1 MILRTKSCYY
11 HILTVLL
18 GVCIIFSSAFYLFQT
33 QKDEAEAKLVKIA
46 NYVKVQCSTY
56 THYNEA
62 SESKSLL
69 RTIESCRQ
77 LQTNIQSQVD
87 AVKPIDP
94 AFLKNN
100 LSTLWLDGILVLDES
115 GNIESSYSTDDTM
128 LKQVHTYIRKDIV
141 LDYMN
146 NPERTYSQRIEL
158 DDGSHFDVATCA
170 RSDARGIVVSYY
182 YTSAYFAQ
190 NYNLTLQNLLKG
202 YSTKSDGTILVCDE
216 GNIIASNDRSLLQV
230 STKNNEVVQFLKKNK
245 DSKHMYHFNGKG
257 VGYYGIMLKQNNYYI
272 FAYILDRTVFEGVV
286 TKLVAILLIY
296 ILFVLVLRYI
306 GHRNNRI
313 RQAKEQEKEKVHQ
326 EELLKAAKKAEAA
339 NVAKTEFLQRMSH
352 DIRTPIN
359 GIMGM
364 VEVGDYY
371 SDDMNKQADCR
382 AKIKD
387 ASKTLLELVNEVL
400 DMSKLESGEIVLEE
414 VGFNIN
420 KLSDETIGILE
431 ELAKER
437 NIQIVEEKGITHPYL
452 IGSPIHVKRVLMNVV
467 SNAIKYNRDNGFIYV
482 SYKELASKEPFHVI
496 IEVICRDTGI
506 GMSKEFQDKIFEP
519 FAQEHIGSRSKYGGT
534 GLGMPIAKS
543 LVEKMGGTIEFTSQE
558 GVGSQFVMRIP
569 FKMDQEHKNERV
581 KESVSVSIEG
591 LHVLLVEDNELNM
604 EIARF
609 IIENEGARVTC
620 ATNGKEAVDIYK
632 NAPES
637 FDIILMDIMMPEMDG
652 LQATQ
657 VIRSFDHDIPI
668 VAMTANAF
676 AEDKIKAKKAGMNAH
691 VSKPLDKDKLIRVI
705 SKLCKKIE
713 LDNC

>member
-1 MILRTKSCYY
+1 MILRIKSCYY

-18 GVCIIFSSAFYLFQT
+18 GVCVIFSSAFYFFQT
-33 QKDEAEAKLVKIA
+33 QKSEAENKLVKIV

-56 THYNEA
+56 TRYNEA

-77 LQTNIQSQVD
+77 LQTNIQSKVD
-87 AVKPIDP
+87 AGNPIDQ
-94 AFLKNN
+94 AFLKDN
-100 LSTLWLDGILVLDES
+100 LSTLWMDGILVLDEN
-115 GNIESSYSTDDTM
+115 GNIESSYSTNDSI
-128 LKQVHTYIRKDIV
+128 LKQVHQYICKDIV
-141 LDYMN
+141 LNYMN
-146 NPERTYSQRIEL
+146 CPERTYSQRIEL
-158 DDGSHFDVATCA
+158 DDGAHLDIATCA
-170 RSDARGIVVSYY
+170 RSDAPGIVATYF

-216 GNIIASNDRSLLQV
+216 GSIIASNDRSLLHA
-230 STKNNEVVQFLKKNK
+230 STKNNEVVQLLKKNR
-245 DSKHMYHFNGKG
+245 DSQHIYHFNNKG
-257 VGYYGIMLKQNNYYI
+257 AGYYGIMLKQSNYYI
-272 FAYILDRTVFEGVV
+272 FAYIPDHVVFEGVF
-286 TKLVAILLIY
+286 TKLVVILLVY
-296 ILFVLVLRYI
+296 ILFVLVLRYM

-359 GIMGM
+359 GIIGM
-364 VEVGDYY
+364 VEVGDHY
-371 SDDMNKQADCR
+371 SDDIEKQADCR

-414 VGFNIN
+414 VGFNID
-420 KLSDETIGILE
+420 KLSDETIGIVE

-437 NIQIVEEKGITHPYL
+437 NIQIVKEKNITHPYL
-452 IGSPIHVKRVLMNVV
+452 MGSPIHVKRVLMNVL

-482 SYKELASKEPFHVI
+482 SYKELEAKEPFHVI
-496 IEVICRDTGI
+496 VEFICRDTGI
-506 GMSKEFQDKIFEP
+506 GMSKKFQNRIFEP
-519 FAQEHIGSRSKYGGT
+519 FAQEHIGSRSKYVGT

-569 FKMDQEHKNERV
+569 FKIDQEHKNERV

-691 VSKPLDKDKLIRVI
+691 VSKPLDKDKLIQVI
-705 SKLCKKIE
+705 SRLCGYKRV
-713 LDNC
+713 

>member
-1 MILRTKSCYY
+1 MILRIKSCYY

-18 GVCIIFSSAFYLFQT
+18 GVCIIFSSAFYFFQT
-33 QKDEAEAKLVKIA
+33 QKSEAENKLVKIV
-46 NYVKVQCSTY
+46 NYVKVHCSTY

-77 LQTNIQSQVD
+77 LQTNLQSQVD
-87 AVKPIDP
+87 AGNPIDQ
-94 AFLKNN
+94 AFLKDN
-100 LSTLWLDGILVLDES
+100 LSTLWMDGILVLDEN
-115 GNIESSYSTDDTM
+115 GNIESSYSTNDSI
-128 LKQVHTYIRKDIV
+128 LKQVHQYICKDIV
-141 LDYMN
+141 LNYMN
-146 NPERTYSQRIEL
+146 CPERTYSQRIEL
-158 DDGSHFDVATCA
+158 DDGAHLDIATCA
-170 RSDARGIVVSYY
+170 RSDAPGIVATYF

-216 GNIIASNDRSLLQV
+216 GSIIASNDRSLLHA
-230 STKNNEVVQFLKKNK
+230 STKNNEVVQLLKKNR
-245 DSKHMYHFNGKG
+245 DSQHIYHFNNKG
-257 VGYYGIMLKQNNYYI
+257 SGYYGIMLKQSNYYI
-272 FAYILDRTVFEGVV
+272 FAYIPDHVVFEGVF
-286 TKLVAILLIY
+286 TKLVAILLVY

-359 GIMGM
+359 GIIGM
-364 VEVGDYY
+364 VEVGDHY
-371 SDDMNKQADCR
+371 SDDIEKQAHCR

-387 ASKTLLELVNEVL
+387 ASNTLLELVNEVL

-414 VGFNIN
+414 VGFNID
-420 KLSDETIGILE
+420 KLSDETIGIVE

-437 NIQIVEEKGITHPYL
+437 NIQIVKEKNITHPYL
-452 IGSPIHVKRVLMNVV
+452 MGSPTHVKRVLMNVL

-482 SYKELASKEPFHVI
+482 SYKELEAKEPFHVI
-496 IEVICRDTGI
+496 VEFICRDTGI
-506 GMSKEFQDKIFEP
+506 GMSKKFQNRIFEP
-519 FAQEHIGSRSKYGGT
+519 FAQEHIGSRSKYVGT

-569 FKMDQEHKNERV
+569 FKIDQEHKNERA

-609 IIENEGARVTC
+609 IIENEGARVIC

-632 NAPES
+632 NAPKS

-657 VIRSFDHDIPI
+657 VIRSFDHDVPI

-676 AEDKIKAKKAGMNAH
+676 AEDKMKAKKAGMNAH
-691 VSKPLDKDKLIRVI
+691 VSKPLDKNKLIQVI
-705 SKLCKKIE
+705 SKLCGYKNI
-713 LDNC
+713 

>member
-1 MILRTKSCYY
+1 MILRIKNCYY

-18 GVCIIFSSAFYLFQT
+18 GVCIIFSSAFYFFQT
-33 QKDEAEAKLVKIA
+33 QKSEAENKLVKIV

-56 THYNEA
+56 TRYNEA

-77 LQTNIQSQVD
+77 LQTNIQSEVD
-87 AVKPIDP
+87 AGNPIDQ
-94 AFLKNN
+94 AFLKEN
-100 LSTLWLDGILVLDES
+100 LSTLWMDGSLVLDEN
-115 GNIESSYSTDDTM
+115 GNIESSYSTNDSI
-128 LKQVHTYIRKDIV
+128 LKQVYQYICKDIV

-146 NPERTYSQRIEL
+146 YPERTYSQRIEL
-158 DDGSHFDVATCA
+158 DDGSRIDIATCA
-170 RSDARGIVVSYY
+170 RSDAPGIVATYF

-216 GNIIASNDRSLLQV
+216 GSIIASNDRSLLHA
-230 STKNNEVVQFLKKNK
+230 STKNNEVVQLLKKNR
-245 DSKHMYHFNGKG
+245 DSQHIYHFNNKG
-257 VGYYGIMLKQNNYYI
+257 AGYYGIMLKQSNYYI
-272 FAYILDRTVFEGVV
+272 FAYIPDHVVFEGVF
-286 TKLVAILLIY
+286 TKLVVILLVY

-306 GHRNNRI
+306 GYRNNRI
-313 RQAKEQEKEKVHQ
+313 RQVKDQEKEKAHQ
-326 EELLKAAKKAEAA
+326 KELLKAAKKAEAA

-359 GIMGM
+359 GIIGM
-364 VEVGDYY
+364 VEVGDHY
-371 SDDMNKQADCR
+371 SDDIEKQADCR

-420 KLSDETIGILE
+420 KLSDETIGIVE

-437 NIQIVEEKGITHPYL
+437 NIQIVKEKNITHPYL
-452 IGSPIHVKRVLMNVV
+452 MGSPTHVKRVLMNVL

-482 SYKELASKEPFHVI
+482 SYKELEAKEPFHVI
-496 IEVICRDTGI
+496 VEFICRDTGI
-506 GMSKEFQDKIFEP
+506 GMSKKFQNRIFEP
-519 FAQEHIGSRSKYGGT
+519 FAQEHIGSRSKYVGT

-569 FKMDQEHKNERV
+569 FKIDQEHKNERV

-609 IIENEGARVTC
+609 IIENEGARVIC

-657 VIRSFDHDIPI
+657 VIRSFDHDVPI

-676 AEDKIKAKKAGMNAH
+676 AEDKMKAKKAGMNAH
-691 VSKPLDKDKLIRVI
+691 VSKPLDKNKLIQVI
-705 SKLCKKIE
+705 SKLCGYKNI
-713 LDNC
+713 

>member
-1 MILRTKSCYY
+1 MILRIKNCYY
-11 HILTVLL
+11 HILIALL
-18 GVCIIFSSAFYLFQT
+18 GVCMIFSSAFYFIQT
-33 QKDEAEAKLVKIA
+33 QKDETEAKLVKIV
-46 NYVKVQCSTY
+46 NYVKIQCSTY

-77 LQTNIQSQVD
+77 LQTNLQSKVD
-87 AVKPIDP
+87 AGKLIDQ
-94 AFLKNN
+94 AFLKDN
-100 LSTLWLDGILVLDES
+100 LSTLWMDGILVLDEN
-115 GNIESSYSTDDTM
+115 GNIESSYSTNDSI
-128 LKQVHTYIRKDIV
+128 LKQVHKYIRKDIV
-141 LDYMN
+141 LNYMN
-146 NPERTYSQRIEL
+146 YPERTYSQRIEL
-158 DDGSHFDVATCA
+158 DDGSHLDIATCA
-170 RSDARGIVVSYY
+170 RSDAPGIVATYF

-202 YSTKSDGTILVCDE
+202 YSTKLDGTILVCDE
-216 GNIIASNDRSLLQV
+216 GNIIASNDRSLLHT
-230 STKNNEVVQFLKKNK
+230 STKNNEVVQLLKKNR
-245 DSKHMYHFNGKG
+245 DSQHIYRFNSKG
-257 VGYYGIMLKQNNYYI
+257 VGYYGIMLKQSNYYI
-272 FAYILDRTVFEGVV
+272 FAYIPDHVVFEGVF
-286 TKLVAILLIY
+286 TKLVAILLVY

-359 GIMGM
+359 GIIGM
-364 VEVGDYY
+364 VEVGDHY
-371 SDDMNKQADCR
+371 SDDIEKQADCR

-420 KLSDETIGILE
+420 KLSDETIGIVE

-437 NIQIVEEKGITHPYL
+437 NIQIVKEKNITHPYL
-452 IGSPIHVKRVLMNVV
+452 MGSPTHVKRVLMNVL

-482 SYKELASKEPFHVI
+482 SYKELEAKEPFHVI
-496 IEVICRDTGI
+496 VEFICRDTGI
-506 GMSKEFQDKIFEP
+506 GMSKKFQNRIFEP
-519 FAQEHIGSRSKYGGT
+519 FAQEHIGSRSKYVGT

-569 FKMDQEHKNERV
+569 FKIDQEHKNERV

-609 IIENEGARVTC
+609 IIENEGARVIC

-657 VIRSFDHDIPI
+657 VIRSFDHDVPI

-676 AEDKIKAKKAGMNAH
+676 AEDKMKAKKAGMNAH
-691 VSKPLDKDKLIRVI
+691 VSKPLDKNKLIQVI
-705 SKLCKKIE
+705 SKLCGYKNI
-713 LDNC
+713 

>member
-1 MILRTKSCYY
+1 MILRIKNCYY
-11 HILTVLL
+11 HILTALL
-18 GVCIIFSSAFYLFQT
+18 GVCMIFSSAFYFIQT
-33 QKDEAEAKLVKIA
+33 QKDETETKLVKIV

-77 LQTNIQSQVD
+77 LQTNIQSEVD
-87 AVKPIDP
+87 VGNPIDQ
-94 AFLKNN
+94 AFLKDN
-100 LSTLWLDGILVLDES
+100 LSTLWMDGSLVLDEN
-115 GNIESSYSTDDTM
+115 GNIESSYSTNDSI
-128 LKQVHTYIRKDIV
+128 LKQVYQYICKDIV

-146 NPERTYSQRIEL
+146 YPERTYSQRIEL
-158 DDGSHFDVATCA
+158 DDGSHIDIATCA
-170 RSDARGIVVSYY
+170 RSDAPGIVATYF

-202 YSTKSDGTILVCDE
+202 YSTELDGTILVCDE
-216 GNIIASNDRSLLQV
+216 GSIIASNDRSLLHT
-230 STKNNEVVQFLKKNK
+230 STKNNEVVQLLKKNR
-245 DSKHMYHFNGKG
+245 DSQHIYHFNSKG
-257 VGYYGIMLKQNNYYI
+257 VGYYGIMLKQSNYYI
-272 FAYILDRTVFEGVV
+272 FAYIPDRVVFEGVF
-286 TKLVAILLIY
+286 TKLVMILLIY

-306 GHRNNRI
+306 GYRNNRI
-313 RQAKEQEKEKVHQ
+313 RQVKDQEKEKAHQ

-359 GIMGM
+359 GIIGM

-371 SDDMNKQADCR
+371 RDDIKKQAHCR

-387 ASKTLLELVNEVL
+387 ASNTLLELVNEVL

-414 VGFNIN
+414 VGFNID
-420 KLSDETIGILE
+420 KLSDETIGIVE

-437 NIQIVEEKGITHPYL
+437 NIQIVEEEKSITHPYL
-452 IGSPIHVKRVLMNVV
+452 MGSPIHVKRVLMNVL

-482 SYKELASKEPFHVI
+482 SYKELDSNHSNSTVI
-496 IEVICRDTGI
+496 EFTCRDTGV
-506 GMSKEFQDKIFEP
+506 GMSKEFQNKIFEP
-519 FAQEHIGSRSKYGGT
+519 FAQEHMGSRSKYVGT

-543 LVEKMGGTIEFTSQE
+543 LVEKMGGSIAFTSQE
-558 GVGSQFVMRIP
+558 GEGSQFVIRIP
-569 FKMDQEHKNERV
+569 FKIDEEHKNERV
-581 KESVSVSIEG
+581 KESASASIEG
-591 LHVLLVEDNELNM
+591 LRVLLVEDNELNM

-609 IIENEGARVTC
+609 IIKNEGARVTC

-652 LQATQ
+652 YEATRM
-657 VIRSFDHDIPI
+657 IREMDLNIPI

-676 AEDKIKAKKAGMNAH
+676 MEDKIKAKKAGMNAH
-691 VSKPLDKDKLIRVI
+691 VSKPLDKDVLIRVI
-705 SKLCKKIE
+705 SKLCGYKLK
-713 LDNC
+713 

>member
-1 MILRTKSCYY
+1 MILRIKNCYY
-11 HILTVLL
+11 HILIALL
-18 GVCIIFSSAFYLFQT
+18 GVCMIFSSAFYFIQT
-33 QKDEAEAKLVKIA
+33 QKDETEAKLVKIV

-77 LQTNIQSQVD
+77 LQTNIQSEVD
-87 AVKPIDP
+87 AGNSIDQ
-94 AFLKNN
+94 AFLKDN
-100 LSTLWLDGILVLDES
+100 LSRLWMDGSLVLDEN
-115 GNIESSYSTDDTM
+115 GNIESSYSTKDSI
-128 LKQVHTYIRKDIV
+128 LKQVYQYICKDIV
-141 LDYMN
+141 LNYMN
-146 NPERTYSQRIEL
+146 YPERTYSQRIEL
-158 DDGSHFDVATCA
+158 DDGSRIDIATCA
-170 RSDARGIVVSYY
+170 RSDAPGIVATYF

-216 GNIIASNDRSLLQV
+216 GSIIASNDRSLLHA

-245 DSKHMYHFNGKG
+245 DSQHIYHFDNKG
-257 VGYYGIMLKQNNYYI
+257 AGYYGIMLKQSNYYI
-272 FAYILDRTVFEGVV
+272 FAYIPNHVVFEGVF
-286 TKLVAILLIY
+286 TKLVAILLVY

-313 RQAKEQEKEKVHQ
+313 RQAKDQEKEKAHQ

-359 GIMGM
+359 GIIGM
-364 VEVGDYY
+364 VEVGDHY
-371 SDDMNKQADCR
+371 SDDIEKQADCR

-387 ASKTLLELVNEVL
+387 ASNTLLELVNEVL

-414 VGFNIN
+414 VGFNID
-420 KLSDETIGILE
+420 KLSDETVGILE

-437 NIQIVEEKGITHPYL
+437 NIQIVKEKNITHPYL
-452 IGSPIHVKRVLMNVV
+452 MGSPIHVKRVLMNVL

-482 SYKELASKEPFHVI
+482 SYKELDSNHSNSTVI
-496 IEVICRDTGI
+496 EFTCRDTGV
-506 GMSKEFQDKIFEP
+506 GMSKEFQNKIFEP
-519 FAQEHIGSRSKYGGT
+519 FAQEHMGSRSKYVRT

-543 LVEKMGGTIEFTSQE
+543 LVEKMGGSIAFTSQE
-558 GVGSQFVMRIP
+558 GVGSQFVIRIP
-569 FKMDQEHKNERV
+569 FKIDEEHKNERV
-581 KESVSVSIEG
+581 KESASASIEG
-591 LHVLLVEDNELNM
+591 ISALLVEDNELNM
-604 EIARF
+604 EIAKF
-609 IIENEGARVTC
+609 IIENEGAKVTC

-637 FDIILMDIMMPEMDG
+637 FDIILMDIMMPKMDG

-657 VIRSFDHDIPI
+657 VIRSFDQNVPI

-676 AEDKIKAKKAGMNAH
+676 AEDKMKAKKAGMNAH
-691 VSKPLDKDKLIRVI
+691 VSKPLDKDILIRVI
-705 SKLCKKIE
+705 SKLCGYKSV
-713 LDNC
+713 

>member
-1 MILRTKSCYY
+1 
-11 HILTVLL
+11 
-18 GVCIIFSSAFYLFQT
+18 
-33 QKDEAEAKLVKIA
+33 
-46 NYVKVQCSTY
+46 
-56 THYNEA
+56 
-62 SESKSLL
+62 
-69 RTIESCRQ
+69 
-77 LQTNIQSQVD
+77 
-87 AVKPIDP
+87 
-94 AFLKNN
+94 
-100 LSTLWLDGILVLDES
+100 
-115 GNIESSYSTDDTM
+115 
-128 LKQVHTYIRKDIV
+128 
-141 LDYMN
+141 
-146 NPERTYSQRIEL
+146 
-158 DDGSHFDVATCA
+158 
-170 RSDARGIVVSYY
+170 
-182 YTSAYFAQ
+182 
-190 NYNLTLQNLLKG
+190 
-202 YSTKSDGTILVCDE
+202 
-216 GNIIASNDRSLLQV
+216 
-230 STKNNEVVQFLKKNK
+230 
-245 DSKHMYHFNGKG
+245 MYHFNGNG

-691 VSKPLDKDKLIRVI
+691 VSKPLDKDKLIQVI
-705 SKLCKKIE
+705 SKLCGYKNI
-713 LDNC
+713 

>member
-1 MILRTKSCYY
+1 MILHIKNCYY
-11 HILTVLL
+11 HILTALL
-18 GVCIIFSSAFYLFQT
+18 GICMIFSSAFYFIQT
-33 QKDEAEAKLVKIA
+33 QKDETETKLVKIV

-77 LQTNIQSQVD
+77 LQTNIQSEVD
-87 AVKPIDP
+87 AGNPIDQ
-94 AFLKNN
+94 AFLKEN
-100 LSTLWLDGILVLDES
+100 LSTLWMDGSLVLDEN
-115 GNIESSYSTDDTM
+115 GNIESSYSTNDSI
-128 LKQVHTYIRKDIV
+128 LKQVHQYICKDIV
-141 LDYMN
+141 LNYMDC
-146 NPERTYSQRIEL
+146 PERTYAQRVEL
-158 DDGSHFDVATCA
+158 DDGSHLDIATCA
-170 RSDARGIVVSYY
+170 RSDAPGIVATYF

-216 GNIIASNDRSLLQV
+216 GSIIASNDRSLLHA
-230 STKNNEVVQFLKKNK
+230 STKNNEVVQLLKKNR
-245 DSKHMYHFNGKG
+245 DSQHIYHFNNKG
-257 VGYYGIMLKQNNYYI
+257 AGYYGIMLKQSNYYI
-272 FAYILDRTVFEGVV
+272 FAYIPDHVVFEGVC
-286 TKLVAILLIY
+286 TKLIVILLVY

-306 GHRNNRI
+306 GYRNNRI
-313 RQAKEQEKEKVHQ
+313 RQAKEQEKEKAHQ

-359 GIMGM
+359 GIIGM

-371 SDDMNKQADCR
+371 RDDIKKQAHCR

-387 ASKTLLELVNEVL
+387 ASNTLLELVNEVL
-400 DMSKLESGEIVLEE
+400 DMSKLESGEIVLEK
-414 VGFNIN
+414 VGFNID
-420 KLSDETIGILE
+420 KLSDETIGIVE

-437 NIQIVEEKGITHPYL
+437 NIQIVEEEKSITHPYL
-452 IGSPIHVKRVLMNVV
+452 MGSPIHVKRVLMNVL

-482 SYKELASKEPFHVI
+482 SYKELDSNHSNSTVI
-496 IEVICRDTGI
+496 EFTCRDTGV
-506 GMSKEFQDKIFEP
+506 GMSKEFQNKIFEP
-519 FAQEHIGSRSKYGGT
+519 FAQEHMGSRSKYVGT

-543 LVEKMGGTIEFTSQE
+543 LVEKMGGSIVFTSQE
-558 GVGSQFVMRIP
+558 GVGSQFVIRIP
-569 FKMDQEHKNERV
+569 FKIDEEHKNERV
-581 KESVSVSIEG
+581 KESASVSIEG
-591 LHVLLVEDNELNM
+591 LRVLLVEDNELNM

-652 LQATQ
+652 YEATRM
-657 VIRSFDHDIPI
+657 IREMDLNIPI

-676 AEDKIKAKKAGMNAH
+676 MEDKMKAKKAGMNAH
-691 VSKPLDKDKLIRVI
+691 VSKPLDKDVLIRVI
-705 SKLCKKIE
+705 SKLCGYKLK
-713 LDNC
+713 

>member
-46 NYVKVQCSTY
+46 NYVKIQCSTY

-77 LQTNIQSQVD
+77 LQTNLQSKVD
-87 AVKPIDP
+87 AGKLIDQ
-94 AFLKNN
+94 AFLKDN
-100 LSTLWLDGILVLDES
+100 LSTLWMDGILVLDEN
-115 GNIESSYSTDDTM
+115 GNIESSYSTNDSI
-128 LKQVHTYIRKDIV
+128 LKQVHQYISKDIV
-141 LDYMN
+141 LNYMN
-146 NPERTYSQRIEL
+146 CPERTYAQRVEL
-158 DDGSHFDVATCA
+158 NDGSHLDIATCA
-170 RSDARGIVVSYY
+170 RSDAPGIVATYF

-202 YSTKSDGTILVCDE
+202 YSTKSDGTILVCDK
-216 GNIIASNDRSLLQV
+216 GNIIASNDRSLLHV

-245 DSKHMYHFNGKG
+245 DSQHIYRFNNKG
-257 VGYYGIMLKQNNYYI
+257 SGYYGIMLKQSNYYI
-272 FAYILDRTVFEGVV
+272 FAYIPDHVVFEGVF

-306 GHRNNRI
+306 GYRNNRI
-313 RQAKEQEKEKVHQ
+313 RQVKDQEKEKAHQ

-359 GIMGM
+359 GIIGM
-364 VEVGDYY
+364 VEVGDHY
-371 SDDMNKQADCR
+371 SDDIEKQADCR

-414 VGFNIN
+414 VGFNID
-420 KLSDETIGILE
+420 KLSDETIGIVE

-437 NIQIVEEKGITHPYL
+437 NIQIVKEKNITHPYL
-452 IGSPIHVKRVLMNVV
+452 MGSPIHVKRVLMNVL
-467 SNAIKYNRDNGFIYV
+467 SNAIKYNKDNGFIYV
-482 SYKELASKEPFHVI
+482 SYKELDSNHSNSTVI
-496 IEVICRDTGI
+496 EFTCRDTGI
-506 GMSKEFQDKIFEP
+506 GMSKKFQDKIFEP
-519 FAQEHIGSRSKYGGT
+519 FAQEHMGSRSKYAGT

-543 LVEKMGGTIEFTSQE
+543 LVEKMGGSIAFTSQE
-558 GVGSQFVMRIP
+558 GVGSQFVIRIP
-569 FKMDQEHKNERV
+569 FKIDEEHKNERV
-581 KESVSVSIEG
+581 KESASASIEG
-591 LHVLLVEDNELNM
+591 LSVLLVEDNELNM

-609 IIENEGARVTC
+609 IIENEGAKVTC

-652 LQATQ
+652 YEATRM
-657 VIRSFDHDIPI
+657 IREMDLNIPI

-676 AEDKIKAKKAGMNAH
+676 MEDKMKAKKAGMNAH

-705 SKLCKKIE
+705 AKLCNK
-713 LDNC
+713 

>member
-1 MILRTKSCYY
+1 MRTKNCYY

-18 GVCIIFSSAFYLFQT
+18 GIIIVFTSAFYFFQT
-33 QKDEAEAKLVKIA
+33 QKDEAEDKLVKIV

-69 RTIESCRQ
+69 RMIESCRQ
-77 LQTNIQSQVD
+77 LQTNIQMEMD
-87 AVKPIDP
+87 AGKPLDE
-94 AFLKNN
+94 AFLKDN
-100 LSTLWLDGILVLDES
+100 LSTLWMDGILVLDEN
-115 GNIESSYSTDDTM
+115 GNVESSYSTDDAM
-128 LKQVHTYIRKDIV
+128 LNQVYKYINKDIV

-146 NPERTYSQRIEL
+146 YAERTYSQRIEL
-158 DDGSHFDVATCA
+158 DDGAHLDVATCA
-170 RSDARGIVVSYY
+170 RSNARGIVVTYH

-190 NYNLTLQNLLKG
+190 KYNLTLQNLLKG
-202 YSTKSDGTILVCDE
+202 YSKKSDGTILVSDQ
-216 GNIIASNDRSLLQV
+216 GRIIASNDRSLLQA
-230 STKNNEVVQFLKKNK
+230 STKNNEVVQLLKKNK
-245 DSKHMYHFNGKG
+245 DSQHIYHFKSKG
-257 VGYYGIMLKQNNYYI
+257 AGYYGIMLKQSNYYI
-272 FAYILDRTVFEGVV
+272 FAYIPDHVVFEGVC
-286 TKLVAILLIY
+286 TKLIVILLVY

-306 GHRNNRI
+306 GYRNNRI
-313 RQAKEQEKEKVHQ
+313 RQVKDQEKEKAHQ

-359 GIMGM
+359 GIIGM

-371 SDDMNKQADCR
+371 RDDIKKQAHCR

-387 ASKTLLELVNEVL
+387 ASNTLLELVNEVL

-414 VGFNIN
+414 VGFNID
-420 KLSDETIGILE
+420 KLSDETIGIVE

-437 NIQIVEEKGITHPYL
+437 NIQIVEEEKSITHPYL
-452 IGSPIHVKRVLMNVV
+452 MGSPIHVKRVLMNVL

-482 SYKELASKEPFHVI
+482 SYKELDSNHSNSTVI
-496 IEVICRDTGI
+496 EFTCRDTGV
-506 GMSKEFQDKIFEP
+506 GMSKEFQNKIFEP
-519 FAQEHIGSRSKYGGT
+519 FAQEHMGSRSKYVGT

-543 LVEKMGGTIEFTSQE
+543 LVEKMGGSIAFTSQE
-558 GVGSQFVMRIP
+558 GVGSQFVIRIP
-569 FKMDQEHKNERV
+569 FKIDEEHKNERV
-581 KESVSVSIEG
+581 KESASVSIEG
-591 LHVLLVEDNELNM
+591 LRVLLVEDNELNM

-609 IIENEGARVTC
+609 IIENEGAKVTC

-652 LQATQ
+652 YEATRM
-657 VIRSFDHDIPI
+657 IREMDLNIPI

-676 AEDKIKAKKAGMNAH
+676 MEDKIKAKKAGMNAH
-691 VSKPLDKDKLIRVI
+691 VSKPLDKDVLIRVI
-705 SKLCKKIE
+705 SKLCGYKLK
-713 LDNC
+713 

>member
-1 MILRTKSCYY
+1 MILRIKSCYY

-18 GVCIIFSSAFYLFQT
+18 GVCIIFSSAFYFFQT
-33 QKDEAEAKLVKIA
+33 QKSEAENKLVKIV

-77 LQTNIQSQVD
+77 LQTNLQSQVD
-87 AVKPIDP
+87 AGNPIDQ
-94 AFLKNN
+94 AFLKDN
-100 LSTLWLDGILVLDES
+100 LSTLWMDGILVLDEN
-115 GNIESSYSTDDTM
+115 GNIESSYSTNDSI
-128 LKQVHTYIRKDIV
+128 LKQVHQYICKDIV
-141 LDYMN
+141 LNYMN
-146 NPERTYSQRIEL
+146 CPERTYSQRIEL
-158 DDGSHFDVATCA
+158 DDGAHLDIATCA
-170 RSDARGIVVSYY
+170 RSDAPGIVATYF

-216 GNIIASNDRSLLQV
+216 GSIIASNDRSLLHA
-230 STKNNEVVQFLKKNK
+230 STKNNEVVQLLKKNR
-245 DSKHMYHFNGKG
+245 DSQHIYHFNNKG
-257 VGYYGIMLKQNNYYI
+257 SGYYGIMLKQSNYYI
-272 FAYILDRTVFEGVV
+272 FAYIPDHVVFEGAF
-286 TKLVAILLIY
+286 TKLVVILLVY

-306 GHRNNRI
+306 GYRNNRI
-313 RQAKEQEKEKVHQ
+313 RQVKDQEKEKAHQ

-359 GIMGM
+359 GIIGM
-364 VEVGDYY
+364 VEVGDHY
-371 SDDMNKQADCR
+371 SDDIEKQADCR

-420 KLSDETIGILE
+420 KLSDETIGIVE

-437 NIQIVEEKGITHPYL
+437 NIQIVKEKNITHPYL
-452 IGSPIHVKRVLMNVV
+452 MGSPTHVKRVLMNVL

-482 SYKELASKEPFHVI
+482 SYKELEAKEPFHVI
-496 IEVICRDTGI
+496 VEFICRDTGI
-506 GMSKEFQDKIFEP
+506 GMSKKFQNRIFEP
-519 FAQEHIGSRSKYGGT
+519 FAQEHIGSRSKYVGT

-569 FKMDQEHKNERV
+569 FKIDQEHKNERA

-609 IIENEGARVTC
+609 IIENEGARVIC

-632 NAPES
+632 NAPKS

-657 VIRSFDHDIPI
+657 VIRSFDHDVPI

-676 AEDKIKAKKAGMNAH
+676 AEDKMKAKKAGMNAH
-691 VSKPLDKDKLIRVI
+691 VSKPLDKNKLIQVI
-705 SKLCKKIE
+705 SKLCGYKNI
-713 LDNC
+713 

>member
-1 MILRTKSCYY
+1 MILRIKNCYY

-18 GVCIIFSSAFYLFQT
+18 GVCIIFSSAFYFFQT
-33 QKDEAEAKLVKIA
+33 QKSEAENKLVKIV

-56 THYNEA
+56 TRYNEA

-77 LQTNIQSQVD
+77 LQTNLQSQVD
-87 AVKPIDP
+87 AGNPIDQ
-94 AFLKNN
+94 AFLKDN
-100 LSTLWLDGILVLDES
+100 LSTLWMDGILVLDEN
-115 GNIESSYSTDDTM
+115 GNIESSYSTNDSI
-128 LKQVHTYIRKDIV
+128 LKQVHQYICKDIV
-141 LDYMN
+141 LNYMN
-146 NPERTYSQRIEL
+146 CPERTYSQRIEL
-158 DDGSHFDVATCA
+158 DDGAHLDIATCA
-170 RSDARGIVVSYY
+170 RSDAPGIVATYF

-216 GNIIASNDRSLLQV
+216 GSIIASNDRSLLHA
-230 STKNNEVVQFLKKNK
+230 STKNNEVVQLLKKNR
-245 DSKHMYHFNGKG
+245 DSQHIYHFNNKG
-257 VGYYGIMLKQNNYYI
+257 AGYYGIMLKQSNYYI
-272 FAYILDRTVFEGVV
+272 FAYIPDHVVFEGVF
-286 TKLVAILLIY
+286 TKLVVILLVY

-306 GHRNNRI
+306 GYRNNRI
-313 RQAKEQEKEKVHQ
+313 RQVKDQEKEKAHQ

-359 GIMGM
+359 GIIGM
-364 VEVGDYY
+364 VEVGDHY
-371 SDDMNKQADCR
+371 SDDIEKQADCR

-420 KLSDETIGILE
+420 KLSDETIGIVE

-437 NIQIVEEKGITHPYL
+437 NIQIVKEKNITHPYL
-452 IGSPIHVKRVLMNVV
+452 MGSPTHVKRVLMNVL

-482 SYKELASKEPFHVI
+482 SYKELEAKEPFHVI
-496 IEVICRDTGI
+496 VEFICRDTGI
-506 GMSKEFQDKIFEP
+506 GMSKKFQNRIFEP
-519 FAQEHIGSRSKYGGT
+519 FAQEHIGSRSKYVGT

-569 FKMDQEHKNERV
+569 FKIDQEHKNERV

-609 IIENEGARVTC
+609 IIENEGARVIC

-632 NAPES
+632 NAPKS

-657 VIRSFDHDIPI
+657 VIRSFDHDVPI

-676 AEDKIKAKKAGMNAH
+676 AEDKMKAKKAGMNAH
-691 VSKPLDKDKLIRVI
+691 VSKPLDKNKLIQVI
-705 SKLCKKIE
+705 SKLCGYI
-713 LDNC
+713 NI